1 MEQFLNGIL
10 IVVFFITLTFFI
22 LYIQTIN
29 FATKVDEPIKTLTLS
44 DKVYNDDE
52 SNNQLLTPSMS
63 NNDSNVS
70 SFNSFFNINYTNPPE
85 MLPTLDL
92 TNSNILNSNLIV
104 KTPDSNLL
112 TDITIDD
119 NDYITFSDLVQHT
132 STLNE
137 PNSNAKCCFM
147 NKYSCDEK
155 TGYCKSGVEKRC
167 GVYSDLLC
175 SQTTHLCKILDE
187 TQCKSKENKEH
198 CVFKNQTCQ
207 NAVNPFD
214 AYEISC
220 ANYERFK
227 RLGDFEFITEHNC
240 QEKLLI

>member
-10 IVVFFITLTFFI
+10 VVVFFITLTFFI

-29 FATKVDEPIKTLTLS
+29 FEEKVEEPIKTLS
-44 DKVYNDDE
+44 DIGNGNDDNNNDTDNNDDNQL
-52 SNNQLLTPSMS
+52 SNNS
-63 NNDSNVS
+63 NLS

-85 MLPTLDL
+85 MIRNLDL
-92 TNSNILNSNLIV
+92 TNSNILNSTMNV
-104 KTPDSNLL
+104 ENPNSNLL
-112 TDITIDD
+112 EDITIDD
-119 NDYITFSDLVQHT
+119 EDYITFSDLVRNT
-132 STLNE
+132 STLNDT
-137 PNSNAKCCFM
+137 NSNAKCCFM
-147 NKYSCDEK
+147 NKYSCDKE

-175 SQTTHLCKILDE
+175 SQTTHLCRVLDE
-187 TQCKSKENKEH
+187 KQCKSKENKEH
-198 CVFKNQTCQ
+198 CVFKNQSCQ

-240 QEKLLI
+240 QEKLVI